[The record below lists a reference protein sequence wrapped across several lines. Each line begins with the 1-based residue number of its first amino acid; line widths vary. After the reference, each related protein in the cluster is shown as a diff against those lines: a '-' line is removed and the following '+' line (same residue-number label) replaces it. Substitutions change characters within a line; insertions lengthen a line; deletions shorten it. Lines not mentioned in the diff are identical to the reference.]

1 MDSIVYHKYPK
12 WNRSQVAPKQPPI
25 NLDELR
31 WTTDELRHI
40 KTETLK
46 DRETIL
52 TKRQKKTTMKRTQKV
67 SRGNPMIYDEKSNI
81 NKIIGQKAEQTE
93 RQKQKEDIQDSEGF
107 QVDFSYE
114 PIWTKMNN

>member
-1 MDSIVYHKYPK
+1 M
-12 WNRSQVAPKQPPI
+12 
-25 NLDELR
+25 
-31 WTTDELRHI
+31 
-40 KTETLK
+40 
-46 DRETIL
+46 

-114 PIWTKMNN
+114 PI